1 MNVEHNE
8 YMSPIT
14 LRQRLECLLQRRAA
28 VHGLR
33 GVHEEREVGL
43 GAWRLLLAGSAV
55 RRERHNL
62 DTKKTHLVE

>member
-14 LRQRLECLLQRRAA
+14 LRQRLECLLQRQAA

-33 GVHEEREVGL
+33 GVREEREAGPC
-43 GAWRLLLAGSAV
+43 AWRLLPAGSAV
-55 RRERHNL
+55 RRELRNL
-62 DTKKTHLVE
+62 DEHVPG